1 MVPSSY
7 DIPLHDIKP
16 LMEVPESSFTFFVVG
31 VVVLTVLVLGSS
43 YLLFK
48 HFKKTKLHNQRKADY
63 KALKNVNFKLSK
75 SAAYEITKYGRTF
88 AYDSERLFEAY
99 KNLVERLEAYK
110 YRPQVGAI
118 DEESRSYYKIYLE
131 MIDV

>member
-16 LMEVPESSFTFFVVG
+16 LMEVPNSSFTLFVVAI
-31 VVVLTVLVLGSS
+31 VVLSILVLSAS
-43 YLLFK
+43 YLFYRYLQN
-48 HFKKTKLHNQRKADY
+48 TKNVNPRKADY
-63 KALKNVNFKLSK
+63 KALKKVDMRSPKQ
-75 SAAYEITKYGRTF
+75 AAYEITKYGRTF
-88 AYDSERLFEAY
+88 AQDSERLLETY
-99 KNLVERLEAYK
+99 NNLVERLEVYK
-110 YRPQVGAI
+110 YRLEVNDI

>member
-31 VVVLTVLVLGSS
+31 VVVLSVLVVGSG
-43 YLLFK
+43 YLLYQ
-48 HFKKTKLHNQRKADY
+48 HFKKSKVYNQRKADY
-63 KALKNVNFKLSK
+63 KALKKVDFKASK
-75 SAAYEITKYGRTF
+75 STAYEITKYGRTF
-88 AYDSERLFEAY
+88 ADDSERLFGAY
-99 KNLVERLEAYK
+99 QNLVERLEIYK
-110 YRPQVGAI
+110 YRPEVDEI
-118 DEESRSYYKIYLE
+118 DAESRSYYKIYLE